1 MAFCTVMPAAPPST
15 ALGLKAAVKML
26 TNTPGRLR
34 QLHTST
40 ARLPTMYSRAMMGTS
55 FSVTETMRCTPPR
68 KMNPATSATRMP
80 TTTLGTPKAVNM
92 ASLMELDC
100 TMLPIKPR
108 ARMMATEKKPA
119 RNLPKPLGKAAL
131 M

>member
-1 MAFCTVMPAAPPST
+1 MGSSITKGTGLP
-15 ALGLKAAVKML
+15 LKAVFF
-26 TNTPGRLR
+26 R
-34 QLHTST
+34 
-40 ARLPTMYSRAMMGTS
+40 
-55 FSVTETMRCTPPR
+55 
-68 KMNPATSATRMP
+68 TSATRMP